1 MLGRFDTIPES
12 DRQTERQNCY
22 VNIAHQCVNFAHIFP
37 RTAMYSAAHSA
48 MTVRLCLSYFVYY
61 MKRAKKNI
69 PKLYYMLMAYIFF
82 AYKILWRNSNGLP
95 LRRGGGID
103 CRWDMKKIAIVDRI
117 SLYRVRLITY
127 PTKTAISQKR
137 LSISVQNF
145 L

>member
-1 MLGRFDTIPES
+1 MLRKYDDMLGRFDTIPES

-69 PKLYYMLMAYIFF
+69 PKLYYMLMAYIFLHTKYYGEIPTVSLYDGEQVMT
-82 AYKILWRNSNGLP
+82 A
-95 LRRGGGID
+95 GGI
-103 CRWDMKKIAIVDRI
+103 
-117 SLYRVRLITY
+117 
-127 PTKTAISQKR
+127 
-137 LSISVQNF
+137 
-145 L
+145 